1 MKTEYRVTSLMDF
14 GLPGVEIAGNAFN
27 AKDIYEFIGREQ
39 YSSTFAFKVGSPAYK
54 EYGLNLTG
62 FPCYDPKTK
71 TLLESGHNLSEIEL
85 ISQLKIEATIGELSA
100 AQKHELRYKGICIS
114 DIESIS
120 FLQYRQNTKFH
131 STGEK
136 KIPNIV
142 EIKAD
147 ISDLDHHILLINYL
161 TSKHNHGVEL
171 IDFEREE
178 LVGLL
183 LARDD
188 FSIDTRILDALGFS
202 VEQIKVNHAIWYH
215 AYNSLDRQGQINQE
229 KIESFKEMKLL
240 DSLTRMNALAIEL
253 KNSGA
258 LDLNLINQSE
268 KIKKICEQAIKF
280 KPSILMHGTQ
290 QVYWDLQSYI
300 HITLRHVKDYQLG
313 GFKEKT
319 PFSYRAN
326 DISRLIEKVL
336 RCIEEDLRIYLAEKP
351 TRNFKRHGSMAI
363 EFNGDYYNISIEP
376 TGRVEQFHM
385 IGNF

>member
-1 MKTEYRVTSLMDF
+1 MNTEYRVTSLMDF

-39 YSSTFAFKVGSPAYK
+39 YSSTFVFKADSPAFI
-54 EYGLNLTG
+54 EYGPNLTG

-71 TLLESGHNLSEIEL
+71 SLLDSGHNPTEVAAIN
-85 ISQLKIEATIGELSA
+85 QLKIEVTLGELSA
-100 AQKHELRYKGICIS
+100 EQKHALRYKGVSIS

-120 FLQYRQNTKFH
+120 FLRYKQKTEFH

-136 KIPNIV
+136 KVPNIV

-147 ISDLDHHILLINYL
+147 FSDLDYDILLINYL

-183 LARDD
+183 LAKDD
-188 FSIDTRILDALGFS
+188 FRIDTRILDTLGLT
-202 VEQIKVNHAIWYH
+202 VEQIKTNQAIWYH
-215 AYNSLDRQGQINQE
+215 AYKSLDRKGRISME
-229 KIESFKEMKLL
+229 KVESFNEMKLL
-240 DSLTRMNALAIEL
+240 DSLTRMNALATEL
-253 KNSGA
+253 KNSGTF
-258 LDLNLINQSE
+258 DLSSTNQNE
-268 KIKKICEQAIKF
+268 QIRKICEQVTKF
-280 KPSILMHGTQ
+280 KPSILMRGKK

-300 HITLRHVKDYQLG
+300 HITLRHVKDFQLG
-313 GFKEKT
+313 NFKEKT

-326 DISRLIEKVL
+326 DVSMLIEKVL
-336 RCIEEDLRIYLAEKP
+336 GCIEEDLRIYLSEKP
-351 TRNFKRHGSMAI
+351 TRSFKRHGSMAVA
-363 EFNGDYYNISIEP
+363 FNGDYYNISIEP

-385 IGNF
+385 IGNV